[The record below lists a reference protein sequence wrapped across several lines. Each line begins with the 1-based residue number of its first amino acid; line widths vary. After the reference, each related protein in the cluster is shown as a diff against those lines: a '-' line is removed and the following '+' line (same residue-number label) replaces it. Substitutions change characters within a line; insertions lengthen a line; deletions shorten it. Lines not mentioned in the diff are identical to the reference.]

1 MMPSVNVALRP
12 AVLEH
17 EIAQPAGARK
27 VEIARV
33 EVFHDFASAAPAWD
47 RLSARGASTTPFC
60 RRDWI
65 EAWHRHVGEPNGLRP
80 LIALARDERDEP
92 LFLLPLAYRPGRM
105 FSVARYF
112 GGAHAQLNMGVW
124 RRDVVTAV
132 TAQDINSVFA
142 AIADQHGIDLFLLL
156 NQPASW
162 EGRRNPLAQIAHQAS
177 PDEVFS
183 VDFRG
188 ETGEQVLKTRLKPAL
203 RGVLKSKEK
212 KLARLDGYRYF
223 RAATAAEAD
232 RLLAAFL
239 AQKAGHFKSQ
249 GVANVFAKPGVAA
262 FLRAACLDGLASG
275 NPAIELHAIEGGGE
289 VLAVMGGT
297 AGPQRFSAMFNSYTL
312 TEHARWSPGL
322 ILIAHMVRHCAD
334 RGLESYDLGAGYAA
348 YKRFFCKTVDP
359 LFDSFLSFSERGHA
373 VAAAYRCGFAAKRWI
388 KSSGPLWAVVRAAR
402 RIGIR

>member
-1 MMPSVNVALRP
+1 
-12 AVLEH
+12 
-17 EIAQPAGARK
+17 
-27 VEIARV
+27 
-33 EVFHDFASAAPAWD
+33 
-47 RLSARGASTTPFC
+47 
-60 RRDWI
+60 
-65 EAWHRHVGEPNGLRP
+65 
-80 LIALARDERDEP
+80 
-92 LFLLPLAYRPGRM
+92 
-105 FSVARYF
+105 
-112 GGAHAQLNMGVW
+112 
-124 RRDVVTAV
+124 
-132 TAQDINSVFA
+132 
-142 AIADQHGIDLFLLL
+142 LL

-188 ETGEQVLKTRLKPAL
+188 ETGEQVLKSRLKPAL

-223 RAATAAEAD
+223 RAATVAEAD

-239 AQKAGHFKSQ
+239 AQKAGHFKAQ
-249 GVANVFAKPGVAA
+249 GVANVFAEPGVAA

-275 NPAIELHAIEGGGE
+275 SPAIELHAIEGGGE

-373 VAAAYRCGFAAKRWI
+373 VAAAYRCGFGAKRWI
-388 KSSGPLWAVVRAAR
+388 KASAPLWAVVRAAR